1 MRAQGAVQ
9 GRSSMPSD
17 SKHPAR
23 PVATRLDV
31 DDRFTGRGVTIA
43 FLDSGFYAHPDLTA
57 TRHRI
62 KVHHDVTTGVT
73 LKRAVPRPDVSSW
86 HGMMTSVVCAGDGS
100 LSGGK
105 YRGLASQADL
115 VLVKVGT
122 AARIRHEDIQQG
134 FEWVRANR
142 EAFGIQVVNVSCGG
156 DWEGSY
162 LTDPLSRIAEECVR
176 DGLVVVAAAGNSGG
190 QRGHRV
196 VPPASCPAVITVGG
210 LDDAQHGQIDWR
222 GLYHSSHGPT
232 VDGLQKPEIIAPA
245 IWVAAPILPGTP
257 TAEQAKLIADLSRTE
272 DDDTLRALLHATS
285 GVDAELDALRH
296 APGPTL
302 RSLVELKRRDQK
314 VINEHY
320 KHVDGTSFAAPI
332 VSSAVAQMLEARP
345 ALTPM
350 QIKRVLIDT
359 AVRIDDVSPDKQ
371 GWGVVQPASAL
382 ARVLSQGG

>member
-1 MRAQGAVQ
+1 
-9 GRSSMPSD
+9 
-17 SKHPAR
+17 
-23 PVATRLDV
+23 
-31 DDRFTGRGVTIA
+31 
-43 FLDSGFYAHPDLTA
+43 
-57 TRHRI
+57 
-62 KVHHDVTTGVT
+62 
-73 LKRAVPRPDVSSW
+73 
-86 HGMMTSVVCAGDGS
+86 
-100 LSGGK
+100 
-105 YRGLASQADL
+105 
-115 VLVKVGT
+115 
-122 AARIRHEDIQQG
+122 
-134 FEWVRANR
+134 
-142 EAFGIQVVNVSCGG
+142 
-156 DWEGSY
+156 
-162 LTDPLSRIAEECVR
+162 
-176 DGLVVVAAAGNSGG
+176 
-190 QRGHRV
+190 
-196 VPPASCPAVITVGG
+196 VGG

>member
-1 MRAQGAVQ
+1 MK
-9 GRSSMPSD
+9 PD

-23 PVATRLDV
+23 PVATRLDT
-31 DDRFTGRGVTIA
+31 DDRYTGRGVTIA

-62 KVHHDVTTGVT
+62 KAHHDVTTGVT
-73 LKRAVPRPDVSSW
+73 LKRAVPKPDVSSW

-105 YRGLASQADL
+105 YRGLASEADL
-115 VLVKVGT
+115 VLVKVGSS
-122 AARIRHEDIQQG
+122 ARIRHEDIQKG
-134 FEWVRANR
+134 FEWLRANR
-142 EAFGIQVVNVSCGG
+142 ETFDIKIINVSCGG
-156 DWEGSY
+156 DWDASY
-162 LTDPLSRIAEECVR
+162 LTDPLSRIAEDCVR
-176 DGLVVVAAAGNSGG
+176 DGMVVVAAAGNSGD
-190 QRGHRV
+190 QRGHKV
-196 VPPASCPAVITVGG
+196 LPPANSPAVITVGG
-210 LDDAQHGQIDWR
+210 LDDARYGQVDRR

-232 VDGLQKPEIIAPA
+232 IDGLQKPEIIAPA

-272 DDDTLRALLHATS
+272 DDDTLRAILHAS
-285 GVDAELDALRH
+285 GGVDAELDALRD

-332 VSSAVAQMLEARP
+332 VSSAVAQILEACP
-345 ALTPM
+345 TLTPM
-350 QIKRVLIDT
+350 VIKRLLIDT
-359 AVRIDDVSPDKQ
+359 AQRIDEVSPDKQ
-371 GWGVVQPASAL
+371 GWGVVQPAAALQKAL
-382 ARVLSQGG
+382 ALKR